1 MINARIVYIND
12 MHEAKE
18 EIRKIGVD
26 ASAITWLSPKA
37 LSIAIKLENVSSYE
51 ANILKQEML
60 AKGGDAAVNRG
71 VANFSTESSMFS

>member
-1 MINARIVYIND
+1 
-12 MHEAKE
+12 
-18 EIRKIGVD
+18 VD

-60 AKGGDAAVNRG
+60 AKA
-71 VANFSTESSMFS
+71 EMPP